1 MANSLLSITPHQVS
15 RDLRGYSVFFY
26 GSPKSGKT
34 TIASKFPG
42 ALVLAFEKGYLA
54 IPGIMAMPINSWGEF
69 KKALAELK
77 DEAVKLKFQTVVIDT
92 ADIAYQYCEKYI
104 CNRESNAKATYETI
118 GDIPFGK
125 GYKLAQAEFDECIR
139 RILQMDYGLVL
150 ISHDQDKTFT
160 DEQGKEYNKIIP
172 TLDARC
178 RLVCERTCDIIGYSR
193 IVETEGGGTATKL
206 FLRETPRF
214 MAGSRFKHIAPV
226 IDFNY
231 ESLVKALTDAIDA
244 EAAEHGATAVT
255 ETAAIN
261 VHKEPEKT
269 YDFEAMKA
277 EFQEVVGD
285 ILARIPTASTQIA
298 GIIDNHLGKGKKV
311 AECTPDQVEQLD
323 LILFE
328 LRKL

>member
-1 MANSLLSITPHQVS
+1 MANSLLDIIPHQVS

-54 IPGIMAMPINSWGEF
+54 IPGIMAKPINSWSEF
-69 KKALAELK
+69 KKTLSELK
-77 DEAVKLKFQTVVIDT
+77 DESVKAKFQTVVIDT

-104 CNRESNAKATYETI
+104 CNRESNAKNNYETI

-193 IVETEGGGTATKL
+193 IVETDNGNATKL

-231 ESLVKALTDAIDA
+231 DALVKALNDAIDA
-244 EAAEHGATAVT
+244 EAAEHGATAVV
-255 ETAAIN
+255 ETAVTN
-261 VHKEPEKT
+261 VHIEEKT
-269 YDFEAMKA
+269 YDFDAMME
-277 EFQEVVGD
+277 EFQQIVGD
-285 ILARIPTASTQIA
+285 IIAQSPNLATKISAIVDS
-298 GIIDNHLGKGKKV
+298 HLGKGKKV
-311 AECTPDQVEQLD
+311 SECTAEQAEQLD
-323 LILFE
+323 LILFD
-328 LRKL
+328 LKQL

>member
-1 MANSLLSITPHQVS
+1 MANSLLSIQPHQVS
-15 RDLRGYSVFFY
+15 RDLKGYSVLLY

-34 TIASKFPG
+34 TTASKFPG
-42 ALVLAFEKGYLA
+42 ALVLAFEKGYSA
-54 IPGIMAMPINSWGEF
+54 IPGIMAMPINTWGEF
-69 KKALAELK
+69 KKALSEMR
-77 DEAVKLKFQTVVIDT
+77 DPEVKEKFQTIVIDT

-104 CNRESNAKATYETI
+104 CNRESNANNNYETI

-125 GYKLAQAEFDECIR
+125 GYKLAQNEFDDCIR

-193 IVETEGGGTATKL
+193 IVDIENGGTATKL

-214 MAGSRFKHIAPV
+214 MAGSRFKYIDPV

-231 ESLVKALTDAIDA
+231 ESLVRAIGKAVDA
-244 EAAEHGATAVT
+244 EAAEHGVTAVVDT
-255 ETAAIN
+255 TVNLHVE
-261 VHKEPEKT
+261 EKT
-269 YDFEAMKA
+269 YDFDALKA
-277 EFQEVVGD
+277 EFQEVVGALMTKNQSYAPKISAIVD
-285 ILARIPTASTQIA
+285 TF
-298 GIIDNHLGKGKKV
+298 LGKGKKV
-311 AECTPDQVEQLD
+311 TDCTADQAEQLD

-328 LRKL
+328 LKKL

>member
-1 MANSLLSITPHQVS
+1 MANSLLDIIPHQVS

-54 IPGIMAMPINSWGEF
+54 IPGIMAKPINSWSEF
-69 KKALAELK
+69 KKTLSELK
-77 DEAVKLKFQTVVIDT
+77 DESVKAKFQTVVIDT

-104 CNRESNAKATYETI
+104 CNRESNAKNNYETI

-193 IVETEGGGTATKL
+193 IVETDNGNATKL

-231 ESLVKALTDAIDA
+231 DALVKALNDAIDA
-244 EAAEHGATAVT
+244 EAAEHGATAVV
-255 ETAAIN
+255 ETATTN
-261 VHKEPEKT
+261 VHVEEKT
-269 YDFEAMKA
+269 YDFDAMME
-277 EFQEVVGD
+277 EFQQIVGD
-285 ILARIPTASTQIA
+285 IIAQSPNLATKISAIVDS
-298 GIIDNHLGKGKKV
+298 HLGKGKKV
-311 AECTPDQVEQLD
+311 SECTAEQAEQLD
-323 LILFE
+323 LILFD
-328 LRKL
+328 LKQL

>member
-1 MANSLLSITPHQVS
+1 MANSLLDIIPHQVS

-54 IPGIMAMPINSWGEF
+54 IPGIMAKPINSWSEF
-69 KKALAELK
+69 KKTLSELK
-77 DEAVKLKFQTVVIDT
+77 DENVKAKFQTVVIDT

-104 CNRESNAKATYETI
+104 CNRESNAKNNYETI

-193 IVETEGGGTATKL
+193 IVETESGNATKL

-231 ESLVKALTDAIDA
+231 DALVKALNDAIDA
-244 EAAEHGATAVT
+244 EAAEHGATAVV
-255 ETAAIN
+255 ETATTN
-261 VHKEPEKT
+261 VHVEEKT
-269 YDFEAMKA
+269 YDFDAMME
-277 EFQEVVGD
+277 EFQQIVGD
-285 ILARIPTASTQIA
+285 IIAQSPNLATKISAIVDS
-298 GIIDNHLGKGKKV
+298 HLGKGKKV
-311 AECTPDQVEQLD
+311 SECTAEQAEQLD
-323 LILFE
+323 LILFD
-328 LRKL
+328 LKQL